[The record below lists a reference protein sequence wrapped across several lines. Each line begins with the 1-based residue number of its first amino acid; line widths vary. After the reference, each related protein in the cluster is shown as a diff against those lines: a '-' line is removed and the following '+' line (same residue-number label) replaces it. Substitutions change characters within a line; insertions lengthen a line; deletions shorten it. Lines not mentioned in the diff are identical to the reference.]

1 MPEDSGI
8 NINPQADVIIIAGGD
23 IHNQGVIGKISGDV
37 ANIMNDTPGSQQA
50 DTSGI
55 TALIAQL
62 QKRIENSN
70 QLSPVDKAQALEQV
84 KALAFIDQTKN
95 KQVMTATTDELL
107 SDEP

>member
-8 NINPQADVIIIAGGD
+8 NINPQAEVIIIALGD
-23 IHNQGVIGKISGDV
+23 IDNQGVIGKITGDV
-37 ANIMNDTPGSQQA
+37 ANIMNDSPGSQQA

-62 QKRIENSN
+62 QKRIENNN
-70 QLSPVDKAQALEQV
+70 QLSPVDKAQALQQV
-84 KALAFIDQTKN
+84 KALAFIDQAKN
-95 KQVMTATTDELL
+95 KQVMTATSDELL

>member
-8 NINPQADVIIIAGGD
+8 NINPEADVIIIALGD
-23 IHNQGVIGKISGDV
+23 VNNQGVIGKISGDV

-55 TALIAQL
+55 TALVAQL
-62 QKRIENSN
+62 QKRIENNN

-84 KALAFIDQTKN
+84 KALAFINQANN
-95 KQVMTATTDELL
+95 KQVMTATSDELL